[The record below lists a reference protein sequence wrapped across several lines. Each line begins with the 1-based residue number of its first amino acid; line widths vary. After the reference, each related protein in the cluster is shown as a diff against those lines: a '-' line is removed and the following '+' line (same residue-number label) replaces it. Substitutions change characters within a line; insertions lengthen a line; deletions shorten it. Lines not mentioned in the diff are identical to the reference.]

1 MGAPVRATRT
11 RKTPRPTAAAAAAA
25 TALLLLLGA
34 CGPGDAPPAAGD
46 DADQD
51 TATATRTAT
60 PDRQEA
66 FWDNMARQCGQA
78 FAGRLVQNRP
88 DSDMLAGDEEL
99 IAHWVRCEDD
109 LMHVAFHVGRDGGAE
124 WDRSRT
130 WVLTRDDRGL
140 ELRHDHRLEDGSE
153 DEGNTWYGG
162 RTVDDGAPHT
172 QWFLFDER
180 RAPDGSVLGWRLEIE
195 PGQRYVYGTIR
206 GDDYTWRIDFDLS
219 APVPA
224 PPPAWGHD

>member
-1 MGAPVRATRT
+1 MGAHVPPTRPRLTRATV
-11 RKTPRPTAAAAAAA
+11 A
-25 TALLLLLGA
+25 TAVLLALGGCEPA
-34 CGPGDAPPAAGD
+34 DAPPPADDD
-46 DADQD
+46 DAAPATVARQD
-51 TATATRTAT
+51 
-60 PDRQEA
+60 A

-78 FAGRLVQNRP
+78 FPGRLVQDRP
-88 DSDMLAGDEEL
+88 DRDMLAGDEEL

-109 LMHVAFHVGRDGGAE
+109 LMHIAFHVGRDDGAS

-130 WVLTRDDRGL
+130 WVLTRDDQGL

-162 RTVDDGAPHT
+162 RTVDDGAPET

-180 RAPDGSVLGWRLEIE
+180 RADDGSVLGWRLEIE

-219 APVPA
+219 EPIPA